1 MGGGAAAG
9 GDFEALLVQKG
20 DAGFRGLMKNGKCL
34 GLAMF
39 ASLGGVLYG
48 YNQGVFGQVQ
58 VMEEFVWRYQS
69 TVSVRFQSGF

>member
-1 MGGGAAAG
+1 MGGGAAG
-9 GDFEALLVQKG
+9 NNGDFEAILVQKG

-48 YNQGVFGQVQ
+48 YNQGVFVGVLFSLGSK
-58 VMEEFVWRYQS
+58 M
-69 TVSVRFQSGF
+69 G

>member
-9 GDFEALLVQKG
+9 GDFEALLTQKG

-34 GLAMF
+34 GIAMF

-48 YNQGVFGQVQ
+48 YNQGVF
-58 VMEEFVWRYQS
+58 
-69 TVSVRFQSGF
+69 VSQHHLIGRSSDG